1 MFLIFVRTIILYL
14 IILIVVRCMGKKEIG
29 QMQPFEFVISLMIAD
44 IASMPLTDTG
54 VPILH
59 GIIPIL
65 GLLFAYM
72 IFTICNIASITLREI
87 ICGRPAI
94 LINKGKIDENVLIK
108 EKITINELQERLRV
122 KDIFWIEDVEF
133 AILET
138 NGELSVIEKPEKKN
152 LTPED
157 MGIEPMYSGLTYDL
171 VIDGK
176 VMIENLQKINKT
188 YSWLKKEINKFGYE
202 PEEALIVTLNEA
214 GSIYSQKKEGEY
226 KWNIKKKL

>member
-72 IFTICNIASITLREI
+72 VFTICNIASITLREI

-94 LINKGKIDENVLIK
+94 LINKGRIDEKILIK

-122 KDIFWIEDVEF
+122 KDIFSIEDVEF

-152 LTPED
+152 ITPED

-176 VMIENLQKINKT
+176 VMHENLKAIGRDYRWLCSEVEKFKIKPEQALVVT
-188 YSWLKKEINKFGYE
+188 FDGKGQIFCQEKERKK
-202 PEEALIVTLNEA
+202 
-214 GSIYSQKKEGEY
+214 
-226 KWNIKKKL
+226 

>member
-72 IFTICNIASITLREI
+72 IFTICIIASITLREI

-122 KDIFWIEDVEF
+122 KDIFSIEDVEF

-152 LTPED
+152 ITPED

-176 VMIENLQKINKT
+176 VMIENLQKLNKT
-188 YSWLKKEINKFGYE
+188 YSWLKKEVNKFGYE
-202 PEEALIVTLNEA
+202 PEDALIVTLNES

-226 KWNIKKKL
+226 K

>member
-72 IFTICNIASITLREI
+72 VFTICNIASITLREI

-122 KDIFWIEDVEF
+122 KDIFSIEDVEF

-176 VMIENLQKINKT
+176 VMIENLQNLNKT

-226 KWNIKKKL
+226 K

>member
-122 KDIFWIEDVEF
+122 KDIFCIEDVEF

-226 KWNIKKKL
+226 K

>member
-1 MFLIFVRTIILYL
+1 MFLIFVRTIILYV

-29 QMQPFEFVISLMIAD
+29 QMQPFEFVISLMVAD

-54 VPILH
+54 IPILH
-59 GIIPIL
+59 GVIPIL
-65 GLLFAYM
+65 GLLFAYI
-72 IFTICNIASITLREI
+72 IFTICNIASVTLREI

-94 LINKGKIDENVLIK
+94 LINKGKIDEKILIK

-122 KDIFWIEDVEF
+122 KDIFSIEDVEF

-138 NGELSVIEKPEKKN
+138 NGELSVVEKPEKKN

-157 MGIEPMYSGLTYDL
+157 MGIIPNYSGITYDL

-176 VMIENLQKINKT
+176 VMVENLERLKKT

-202 PEEALIVTLNEA
+202 PEEALIVTINGS
-214 GSIYSQKKEGEY
+214 GSIYSQKKEGC
-226 KWNIKKKL
+226 

>member
-72 IFTICNIASITLREI
+72 VFTICNIASITLREI

-94 LINKGKIDENVLIK
+94 LINKGRIDEKNLIK

-122 KDIFWIEDVEF
+122 KDIFSIEDVEF

-152 LTPED
+152 ITPED

-176 VMIENLQKINKT
+176 VMIENLQKLNKT
-188 YSWLKKEINKFGYE
+188 YSWLKKEVNKFGYE
-202 PEEALIVTLNEA
+202 PEDALIVTLNES

-226 KWNIKKKL
+226 K

>member
-122 KDIFWIEDVEF
+122 KDIFSIEDVEF

-226 KWNIKKKL
+226 K